1 MRFLRS
7 QENIHNMPTTLYVM
21 KNALNY
27 FNTIVPLIIIII
39 IIAIAIAIAI

>member
-21 KNALNY
+21 KNALNR
-27 FNTIVPLIIIII
+27 FNTIAPLITLIMCYFVLKELVY
-39 IIAIAIAIAI
+39 